1 MKLNLLSN
9 EQIERV
15 FDYNVNEI
23 VEMSDDSSSD
33 SCGNYLKKVINICF
47 FHSFQLCFQCLS
59 IVSTFEP
66 TKTLRHS
73 IARMNLSQYVKESFV
88 KESTQDYYEFS
99 PTDSSGNE
107 SEKIVEI
114 KSFQSIKRSISN
126 SSIISSFS
134 NKINGNSSKTNLLLA
149 PVSSAASITDR
160 QYCKFFNDTDYL
172 SKSQKML
179 LMKDEHDV
187 KTLGFTRNQM
197 KRRLE
202 NLVKIALS
210 NDSGH
215 KDVIK
220 SNSLIS

>member
-1 MKLNLLSN
+1 
-9 EQIERV
+9 
-15 FDYNVNEI
+15 
-23 VEMSDDSSSD
+23 
-33 SCGNYLKKVINICF
+33 
-47 FHSFQLCFQCLS
+47 
-59 IVSTFEP
+59 
-66 TKTLRHS
+66 
-73 IARMNLSQYVKESFV
+73 MNLSQYVKESFV

-114 KSFQSIKRSISN
+114 KSFQSIRRSISN

-134 NKINGNSSKTNLLLA
+134 NKIVGNSSKTNLLLA
-149 PVSSAASITDR
+149 PASSAASITDR
-160 QYCKFFNDTDYL
+160 QYCKFFHNTDYL

-179 LMKDEHDV
+179 HMKDEDDV

-197 KRRLE
+197 KRRLK

-220 SNSLIS
+220 